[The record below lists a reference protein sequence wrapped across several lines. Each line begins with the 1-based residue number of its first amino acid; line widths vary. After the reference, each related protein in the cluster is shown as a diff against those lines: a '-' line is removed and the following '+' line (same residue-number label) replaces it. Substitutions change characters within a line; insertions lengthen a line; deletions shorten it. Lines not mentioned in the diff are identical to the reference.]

1 MTAVPMSDHHST
13 RRAAET
19 APRPVRML
27 IVIDGSERT
36 GRVLELAL
44 NLAHKGLTV
53 EAVVLGVIAEPPD
66 GRLRGYG
73 SFKRKEIHERLKDLK
88 GARAVA
94 AAARRLEQ
102 ACIMHKDR
110 TEVGDPTDTI
120 LRVAEEEAC
129 DMVLLGDSPAGAFR
143 SWLPKITGLFLATVA
158 SEVAQLA
165 RLPVVVVK

>member
-1 MTAVPMSDHHST
+1 
-13 RRAAET
+13 
-19 APRPVRML
+19 ML

-44 NLAHKGLTV
+44 NFAHKGLTV

-73 SFKRKEIHERLKDLK
+73 SFKRKEIQERLKDLK
-88 GARAVA
+88 GARAVT
-94 AAARRLEQ
+94 AAARRFEQ
-102 ACIMHKDR
+102 AGIMHKDR
-110 TEVGDPTDTI
+110 TEVGDPADTI

-129 DMVLLGDSPAGAFR
+129 DMVLLGDAPAGAFR
-143 SWLPKITGLFLATVA
+143 SWLPKITGLFPATVA

-165 RLPVVVVK
+165 KLPVVVVK